1 MNYYSDYLAAKTKSK
16 CAIISNTIAGPPGVT
31 GSPGPQGPT
40 GDIGPEG
47 PIGPAGPKGCRG
59 PQGLPG
65 QSVWKENASS
75 EYLGV
80 TYNGINYCD
89 NVIVNKSI
97 ILDNSVN
104 NVCNCDDVAD
114 GIGMIDMSNGEIG
127 VHGDS
132 VSLNLNSDDG
142 FLHLNGATLINGS
155 PGQLHIFINGTKYKI
170 DITQI
175 TTSS

>member
-1 MNYYSDYLAAKTKSK
+1 MYRPLFSQ
-16 CAIISNTIAGPPGVT
+16 AIISNTINGPPGAT

-40 GDIGPEG
+40 GDIGPQG
-47 PIGPAGPKGCRG
+47 PTGPSGPKGCRG

-75 EYLGV
+75 EYLGT
-80 TYNGINYCD
+80 TYSGINYCD

-132 VSLNLNSDDG
+132 VSLNVHDG
-142 FLHLNGATLINGS
+142 NLHLNGATLINEANDKM
-155 PGQLHIFINGTKYKI
+155 FIYGFNDYGPPK
-170 DITQI
+170 
-175 TTSS
+175 SSLFTGRG

>member
-1 MNYYSDYLAAKTKSK
+1 MNYYSDYLNAKTKSK
-16 CAIISNTIAGPPGVT
+16 CAIISNTITGSPGVT
-31 GSPGPQGPT
+31 GSPGPQGQA
-40 GDIGPEG
+40 GDIGPQG

-114 GIGMIDMSNGEIG
+114 RIGMIDMSNGEIG

-132 VSLNLNSDDG
+132 VSLNVHNG
-142 FLHLNGATLINGS
+142 NLHLNGATLINGS
-155 PGQLHIFINGTKYKI
+155 PGKLHIFINGTEYKI

-175 TTSS
+175 TTPS

>member
-1 MNYYSDYLAAKTKSK
+1 MNYYSDYLTAKTKSK
-16 CAIISNTIAGPPGVT
+16 CAIISNTFTGPPGVT

-40 GDIGPEG
+40 GDIGPQG
-47 PIGPAGPKGCRG
+47 PSGLAGPKGCRG
-59 PQGLPG
+59 TQGLPG
-65 QSVWKENASS
+65 QSVWNENASS
-75 EYLGV
+75 EYLGT
-80 TYNGINYCD
+80 TYSGINYCD

-132 VSLNLNSDDG
+132 VSLNVHNG
-142 FLHLNGATLINGS
+142 NLHLNGATLINGS
-155 PGQLHIFINGTKYKI
+155 NKMIIYINGTKYSI
-170 DITQI
+170 AINQV
-175 TTSS
+175 TSLP

>member
-1 MNYYSDYLAAKTKSK
+1 MNYYSDYLTAKTKSK
-16 CAIISNTIAGPPGVT
+16 CAIISNTFTGPPGVT
-31 GSPGPQGPT
+31 GSPGPQGPK
-40 GDIGPEG
+40 GDIGPQG
-47 PIGPAGPKGCRG
+47 PSGPAGPKGCRG

-65 QSVWKENASS
+65 QSVWNENASS
-75 EYLGV
+75 EYLGT
-80 TYNGINYCD
+80 TYSGINYCD

-132 VSLNLNSDDG
+132 VSLNIHNG
-142 FLHLNGATLINGS
+142 NLHLNGATLINGS
-155 PGQLHIFINGTKYKI
+155 NKMIIYINGTKYSI
-170 DITQI
+170 AINQV
-175 TTSS
+175 TSLP